1 MPQAALAQKA
11 EGRGQKPEAR
21 DQRAED
27 EGEVRFD
34 PKASAA
40 RIIEELRRDPEQVR
54 AASKV
59 ARTDAFVALNRADLA
74 GHIERGCA
82 SGNDVAKALGTN
94 AAYVSGFLNNKFP
107 VPKQEMAFARS
118 VSRYL
123 AREGRRADQVTEAEF
138 VETRPARHTLALLQD
153 AHDGHRMVAD
163 VGRSGMGK
171 TISSRHYAEMNEGV
185 IYILCGYQIRA
196 PRAFLGHLAGKL
208 KMATHGR
215 FADLYEDV
223 VAKLAD
229 SKGRSSR
236 LLIVDEA
243 EHLDGEL
250 GDRTVEMLR
259 QLWER
264 TAIGLAFVSNERFW
278 RNLESGRTA
287 ERMEKFTTRLG
298 AKKFLRRKVHRQ
310 DVEAIVARHLDSYDA
325 EVLERLVARA
335 QGPGAF
341 RAVALYC
348 QQAAIEAAKD
358 GGRVTMAILDRVAA
372 VVDAR
377 LEDAE

>member
-1 MPQAALAQKA
+1 MSHEP
-11 EGRGQKPEAR
+11 RPET
-21 DQRAED
+21 ED
-27 EGEVRFD
+27 GPVRLD

-40 RIIEELRRDPEQVR
+40 RIIEGLSRDPEQVR

-59 ARTDAFVALNRADLA
+59 ARTDAFISLVRSDLA
-74 GHIERGCA
+74 GYIER
-82 SGNDVAKALGTN
+82 SGATQADVARAIGSN
-94 AAYVSGFLNNKFP
+94 PAYVNQFLSGKFP
-107 VPKQEMAFARS
+107 VPKQEPAFARTI
-118 VSRYL
+118 SRYL

-138 VETRPARHTLALLQD
+138 VETRPARHTLAVLQD

-171 TISSRHYAEMNEGV
+171 TISCRHYAETNEGV
-185 IYILCGYQIRA
+185 IYVLCGYQIRA

-208 KMATHGR
+208 KMAAHAR
-215 FADLYEDV
+215 FADLYEQV
-223 VAKLAD
+223 VVKLAN
-229 SKGRSSR
+229 SGR

-250 GDRTVEMLR
+250 GEKTMEMLR

-278 RNLESGRTA
+278 RNLENDRTA

-298 AKKFLRRKVHRQ
+298 AKKFLRRKAHRQ
-310 DVEAIVARHLDSYDA
+310 DVEAIVARHLESYDA

-358 GGRVTMAILDRVAA
+358 GGRVTMTTLDRVAA
-372 VVDAR
+372 VVDAQ
-377 LEDAE
+377 LEDAEK